1 MSLAVDGVRLR
12 FHALSFLDEGGEYVI
27 GRPDIDSYG
36 VFPPDGAELVRQL
49 QSGRTLPESAAW
61 YEQTYGE
68 RVDLDEFVTT
78 LHDLEFLRTDEE
90 GAPVAPSS
98 DGQGPLPVP
107 WQRLGQLVFSRP
119 AWLLYG
125 VVVVLAVAL
134 SFADP
139 GLAPSRQNIFFT
151 QSLLMVELTLFAGQL
166 PLTLLHELFHVLA
179 GRRLGIRSRL
189 RLSHRLYFLVFETVL
204 DGLVAVPRRRRYLP
218 MLAGMVADVVVTSG
232 LTVIAATTRSAD
244 GDVSL
249 LGGICLALAFTTVL
263 RIAWQF
269 YFYLRTDVY
278 YLITTVLGCVDL
290 HTTTKELLRN
300 RLNRRLG
307 RTDRMV
313 DEERWHPRD
322 RRVARWYAPLA
333 VAGYATSIAM
343 FLLVFLPLMWR
354 FMSTAVGNV
363 FLDRAGSSGQFWDSS
378 GLLALTVAQLALV
391 WGLALRE
398 RRQEAARRRRRTV
411 ATDQVA
417 NYPNGG

>member
-1 MSLAVDGVRLR
+1 MSLAVDGARLR
-12 FHALSFLDEGGEYVI
+12 FHTLSFLDEGGECVI

-49 QSGRTLPESAAW
+49 QAGRTVPQAAAW
-61 YEQTYGE
+61 YEQAYGE
-68 RVDLDEFVTT
+68 RVDLDEFLIT
-78 LHDLEFLRTDEE
+78 LHDLEFLRADDDEE
-90 GAPVAPSS
+90 GILAAPSA
-98 DGQGPLPVP
+98 DGQQSVR
-107 WQRLGQLVFSRP
+107 WQRLGQLLFSRP
-119 AWLLYG
+119 AWALYG
-125 VVVVLAVAL
+125 CLVAL
-134 SFADP
+134 TLALCVRDP

-151 QSLLMVELTLFAGQL
+151 RSLLVVELTLFAGQL
-166 PLTLLHELFHVLA
+166 PLTLVHELFHVLA

-218 MLAGMVADVVVTSG
+218 MLAGMVADVLVMSG
-232 LTVIAATTRSAD
+232 LTVVAAATRNAD

-249 LGGICLALAFTTVL
+249 LGGICLALAFTTLL

-300 RLNRRLG
+300 RLNRLLG
-307 RTDRMV
+307 RTDRLV

-333 VAGYATSIAM
+333 VAGYAISIAM
-343 FLLVFLPLMWR
+343 LLLVFLPLMWR
-354 FMSTAVGNV
+354 FMDTAITNV
-363 FLDRAGSSGQFWDSS
+363 FLDGAGSSGQFWDSA

-391 WGLALRE
+391 GGLALRE
-398 RRQEAARRRRRTV
+398 RRQAARRRRRTV
-411 ATDQVA
+411 TTDHLIT
-417 NYPNGG
+417 

>member
-1 MSLAVDGVRLR
+1 MSLAVDGERLR
-12 FHALSFLDEGGEYVI
+12 FHTLSFLDEGGEYVI

-49 QSGRTLPESAAW
+49 QAGRTVPQAAAW
-61 YEQTYGE
+61 YEQAYGE
-68 RVDLDEFVTT
+68 RVDLDEFLTT
-78 LHDLEFLRTDEE
+78 LHELEFLRADGDEE
-90 GAPVAPSS
+90 GVLA
-98 DGQGPLPVP
+98 DGRQAVR
-107 WQRLGQLVFSRP
+107 WQRLGQLLFSRP
-119 AWLLYG
+119 AWVLYG
-125 VVVVLAVAL
+125 CLVAL
-134 SFADP
+134 TLALCIRDP
-139 GLAPSRQNIFFT
+139 GLTPSRQNIFFT
-151 QSLLMVELTLFAGQL
+151 RSLLVVELTLFGGQL
-166 PLTLLHELFHVLA
+166 PLTLVHELFHVLA

-218 MLAGMVADVVVTSG
+218 MLAGMVADVLVMSG
-232 LTVIAATTRSAD
+232 LTVIAAATRNAD

-249 LGGICLALAFTTVL
+249 LGGICLALAFTTLL

-300 RLNRRLG
+300 RLNRLLG
-307 RTDRMV
+307 RIERVV

-333 VAGYATSIAM
+333 VAGYAISIAM

-354 FMSTAVGNV
+354 FMDTAITNV
-363 FLDRAGSSGQFWDSS
+363 FLVGAGSSGQFWDSA
-378 GLLALTVAQLALV
+378 GVLALTVAQLALV
-391 WGLALRE
+391 VGLALRE
-398 RRQEAARRRRRTV
+398 RRQAARQRRRTV
-411 ATDQVA
+411 TTDHLVT
-417 NYPNGG
+417 